1 MTAQLFKRLSLGMTL
16 KSKTAPSPLAPPPL
30 KANAAINFAIA
41 TCPTPPNTATTTAHR
56 IGSGLLLGFVA
67 PLQDGTRRCKGVMAR
82 LIAPTSFDQGL
93 LNISPK
99 GVCSTDVSEFDC
111 CLTDCSPPRGR
122 IGATTKTM
130 TPRWR
135 RTAHCANII

>member
-1 MTAQLFKRLSLGMTL
+1 L
-16 KSKTAPSPLAPPPL
+16 KV
-30 KANAAINFAIA
+30 NAAINFAIA
-41 TCPTPPNTATTTAHR
+41 TCPTPPNAATTTAHR

-67 PLQDGTRRCKGVMAR
+67 PLQDGTRRCKGVKAR

-99 GVCSTDVSEFDC
+99 GVCSTDASEFDC

-122 IGATTKTM
+122 GGATIKTM
-130 TPRWR
+130 APHLC
-135 RTAHCANII
+135 RTAQCANVI